1 MKKQALKCA
10 VLLGL
15 LFAPATFTAHAAA
28 SVSSVAL
35 LQEDAGGRSSTPRAN
50 SPAKKEQEQDENYEY
65 LHSPTV
71 VKLGSML
78 GMSAT
83 TSATAFTVFNFLV
96 LAVAVGYGLFKALPK
111 MFRNRNSLIQRDLVN
126 ARTVTEEASA
136 RLNSVEERLS
146 KLDAQIAE
154 MRNGAEADMQRDEQR
169 LKAAVEEE
177 KAKIVAA
184 AEQEIATATT
194 AAQRQIQN
202 YAAELAISQA
212 ARKLVVTAETD
223 RLLVQSFAHR
233 LGADK
238 EAGN

>member
-1 MKKQALKCA
+1 MKKLFVFFTRLLFVF
-10 VLLGL
+10 VLLPVGST
-15 LFAPATFTAHAAA
+15 ASAATVT
-28 SVSSVAL
+28 SVVL
-35 LQEDAGGRSSTPRAN
+35 LQQDAGGRASTPRAN
-50 SPAKKEQEQDENYEY
+50 SPEKKEEEQDENYAY

-78 GMSAT
+78 GMSPT

-111 MFRNRNSLIQRDLVN
+111 MFRARNSLIQRDLVN

-154 MRNGAEADMQRDEQR
+154 MRTGAEADMQRDEQR
-169 LKAAVEEE
+169 LKNSVEEE

-184 AEQEIATATT
+184 AEQEIATAT
-194 AAQRQIQN
+194 AMAQRQIQN